1 MVTVEHDLAAAAR
14 ELYAQPLR
22 SFVSARDER
31 ARAAEDRSLGAA
43 IRALRKPSI
52 AAHVVNVFAQ
62 ERAAALAEALELA
75 QELREAQAELDAA
88 ALADLGRQRRAL
100 TRRLAEQA
108 AELARERGEKVT
120 AGTLDAVQ
128 QTISAAFFDAQAARA
143 VASGRLVRELEPA
156 TGFGVDLDDAVG
168 GGAVDDGEPPSAPV
182 DELAQRRKRR
192 EAERRVQQAEHARA
206 AAQREQRQAT
216 AEADEARRRIDE
228 CAEDVAE
235 AERRLAHARQELSR
249 AERAAAEEHDRAVR
263 AAERA
268 AEAET
273 AWEKAKS
280 ALDRE

>member
-1 MVTVEHDLAAAAR
+1 MVTVEQDLAAAAR

-22 SFVSARDER
+22 SFVGARDAR
-31 ARAAEDRSLGAA
+31 ARAAEDRSLSAA

-62 ERAAALAEALELA
+62 QRSAALAEALDLA
-75 QELREAQAELDAA
+75 HELREAQAELDAA
-88 ALADLGRQRRAL
+88 ALAGLGRQRRAL

-156 TGFGVDLDDAVG
+156 TGFGIDLEDAVG
-168 GGAVDDGEPPSAPV
+168 GGTVDDEEPTPAPV

-192 EAERRVQQAEHARA
+192 EAERRVQDAERARGS
-206 AAQREQRQAT
+206 AQREHRQAE
-216 AEADEARRRIDE
+216 AAADEARHRVDD
-228 CAEDVAE
+228 CAKDVAD
-235 AERRLAHARQELSR
+235 AERRLAHARQELVR
-249 AERAAAEEHDRAVR
+249 AERAAEREQGRVVR
-263 AAERA
+263 AEQSATQAED
-268 AEAET
+268 
-273 AWEKAKS
+273 AWEQAKS
-280 ALDRE
+280 ALSSE

>member
-1 MVTVEHDLAAAAR
+1 MVTVEQDLAAVAR

-22 SFVSARDER
+22 SFVGERDAR
-31 ARAAEDRSLGAA
+31 ARAAENRSLAAA

-62 ERAAALAEALELA
+62 ESSPALAEALDLA
-75 QELREAQAELDAA
+75 RELREAQAELDAA
-88 ALADLGRQRRAL
+88 ALAGLGRQRRAL

-156 TGFGVDLDDAVG
+156 TGLGIELEDAVG
-168 GGAVDDGEPPSAPV
+168 GGTLDDEEPLPAPI

-206 AAQREQRQAT
+206 ARQREQRQA
-216 AEADEARRRIDE
+216 EADAQDARHRVDE
-228 CAEDVAE
+228 CATDVAE
-235 AERRLAHARQELSR
+235 AERRLAHARQELVR
-249 AERAAAEEHDRAVR
+249 AERDAEQERAKVVR
-263 AAERA
+263 AEERA
-268 AEAET
+268 AEAEN

-280 ALDRE
+280 ALKGE